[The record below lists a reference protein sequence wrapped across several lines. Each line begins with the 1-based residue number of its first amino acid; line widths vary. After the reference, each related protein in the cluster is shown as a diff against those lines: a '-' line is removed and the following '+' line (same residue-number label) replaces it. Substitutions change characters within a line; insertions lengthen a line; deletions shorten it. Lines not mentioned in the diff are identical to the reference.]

1 MAKKEGLTRDQVL
14 KKALEKFDLNAFRS
28 WMKRF
33 DKGLWNSFKNSDNTI
48 QMATMCKCIFNRSD
62 MLNTK
67 AHKKAR
73 EWLREHNMRG
83 QIW

>member
-1 MAKKEGLTRDQVL
+1 MPKKEGLTRDQVL
-14 KKALEKFDLNAFRS
+14 KKALEKFDLNAFRA

-33 DKGLWNSFKNSDNTI
+33 DKGLWNSFKNSNDTV

-62 MLNTK
+62 MLDTK

-73 EWLREHNMRG
+73 EWLKEHDMKGRLF
-83 QIW
+83 